1 MGTSIVVINVL
12 LIIGILVFVVLPA
25 FAPPQ
30 RAPPQPYGSPFPPT
44 SAYAMYE
51 RFEVKGPEIKGDGFT
66 SNEREL
72 FEDLKN
78 KKLSNDDIKRL
89 IKEGVLT
96 EVLIN
101 KFLKKLDFPGLLQP
115 KQKAK
120 NVDTVE
126 AFSCETSYVGV
137 TKNWDAVPRWW
148 DGSPVGVA
156 DPDADPATDPE
167 ADQGAKV
174 RGRCGKR

>member
-1 MGTSIVVINVL
+1 MGTVIVVINVL

-25 FAPPQ
+25 FMPPQ
-30 RAPPQPYGSPFPPT
+30 MAPQPYGSPLPST
-44 SAYAMYE
+44 SAYTLYE
-51 RFEVKGPEIKGDGFT
+51 RFEVKEDGFT

-101 KFLKKLDFPGLLQP
+101 KFLKKLDFPGLLKP
-115 KQKAK
+115 KENKSK
-120 NVDTVE
+120 KVDTVE

-137 TKNWDAVPRWW
+137 TKNWDTIPRWW
-148 DGSPVGVA
+148 DGSPAGG
-156 DPDADPATDPE
+156 TDPE
-167 ADQGAKV
+167 ADPVTDSDVDPEAKV